1 MPKEKANR
9 KRSVQIKFR
18 LTPEE
23 SAVLEQDIKKSKLSK
38 NDYFIKTMINRI
50 GLSAITCERKLY
62 DNSIEVH
69 FMLSNKRI
77 GYANCL
83 FFKNI
88 KKVQISSFYVLKQFQ
103 DIGIEEQLLQ
113 EIVLFAETHQA
124 ESIIAYPGAE
134 PFCPTEWKPI
144 DVQTTW
150 YQKNGFDV
158 DHMIYGYTPCMMM
171 KL

>member
-88 KKVQISSFYVLKQFQ
+88 KKSCW
-103 DIGIEEQLLQ
+103 
-113 EIVLFAETHQA
+113 
-124 ESIIAYPGAE
+124 
-134 PFCPTEWKPI
+134 FCLYNKFTI
-144 DVQTTW
+144 
-150 YQKNGFDV
+150 
-158 DHMIYGYTPCMMM
+158 
-171 KL
+171 